1 MIDLPTRGS
10 SPDGEARISVAELAE
25 ITGYTTRRIYEFAEQ
40 EPDALPLD
48 TQRKGISASKALAW
62 IQARQAKKAARDALV
77 GHLREVAE
85 ATAGAKK
92 DTNKGARKK
101 AARAQALRS
110 TQATVGATGGGK

>member
-1 MIDLPTRGS
+1 MIDLPNRTAT
-10 SPDGEARISVAELAE
+10 PEDEVRISVAELAE
-25 ITGYTTRRIYEFAEQ
+25 ITGYTARRIYEFAEK

-48 TQRKGISASKALAW
+48 PQRKGILASKALAW

-92 DTNKGARKK
+92 K
-101 AARAQALRS
+101 AARAQALRWP
-110 TQATVGATGGGK
+110 QATVGATGGGK